1 MTSNSKNR
9 KRFTRSSRNVI
20 QPIKFDETITNKYA
34 LEPTEPSQ
42 TTSTKRTIVRAN
54 TVVGPHSID
63 AAPTK
68 NKSHG
73 ESVKQELTQHSNS
86 IRSKDESGNLF
97 PFYTTQHSVPSQK

>member
-63 AAPTK
+63 APPTK

-73 ESVKQELTQHSNS
+73 ESVRQEHSNS
-86 IRSKDESGNLF
+86 ISSKDKSDNLF
-97 PFYTTQHSVPSQK
+97 PFYTTQHSVPLQK